1 MAYPITPSISI
12 VVSNCSISN
21 LMDNRQPQDEG
32 KLSGLDLQ
40 PVADEILSFPFAT
53 TDHRQERPG
62 ITIFDENELDDIKI

>member
-1 MAYPITPSISI
+1 
-12 VVSNCSISN
+12 